1 MRTEASRARPAGVHI
16 KHLGESG
23 HAQQGRE
30 LQPTQ
35 PQPDWREVTIHGLH
49 HTPHPAEGELKV
61 GCAHSP
67 YLPPRETEHLCKVHH
82 GASRGIE
89 AVWNCERIECCCQ
102 NCAAVVVQGCLQ
114 KGQRGA
120 LKDEFNSS
128 VP

>member
-49 HTPHPAEGELKV
+49 HTPHPGEGELKV
-61 GCAHSP
+61 AVLTALTF
-67 YLPPRETEHLCKVHH
+67 LPEKLSISARCIMEPREEQRRYGTV
-82 GASRGIE
+82 S
-89 AVWNCERIECCCQ
+89 VSS
-102 NCAAVVVQGCLQ
+102 AAA
-114 KGQRGA
+114 RTA
-120 LKDEFNSS
+120 LLW
-128 VP
+128 